1 MQLALLL
8 MNIVLGILLLM
19 PLIGWLATRN
29 ELDFL
34 KSELQSRLNLKPTT
48 KIES

>member
-1 MQLALLL
+1 
-8 MNIVLGILLLM
+8 MNIVLAILLLV

-48 KIES
+48 KIEG

>member
-1 MQLALLL
+1 
-8 MNIVLGILLLM
+8 MNVVVGILLLI
-19 PLIGWLATRN
+19 PLIGWFATRT